1 MSNEHQGIGGTFL
14 LDPETGEVTLIQQ
27 TTDPEKPIEVKTD
40 GIADKKKSNSNRGR
54 NQLRN

>member
-1 MSNEHQGIGGTFL
+1 MINEHQGEGGTFL

-27 TTDPEKPIEVKTD
+27 TNPPENPIEVKTD

-54 NQLRN
+54 RQLRN

>member
-1 MSNEHQGIGGTFL
+1 MSNENQGKGGTYL

-27 TTDPEKPIEVKTD
+27 TTDPDTPIEVNTN

-54 NQLRN
+54 K